1 MTEAFEKRLELLERE
16 EELIKEVGANAAVL
30 DLEQTTW

>member
-16 EELIKEVGANAAVL
+16 EELIKEVGGDTMFNSL
-30 DLEQTTW
+30 